1 MQNVFFRDFSRDE
14 IRTYPVDGRF
24 MMTRRRIV
32 AVAFSVLAI
41 FAIAW
46 RTAGNAATPENT
58 KEEVLK
64 VDEERNQ
71 ALQKGDI
78 ETLDRIYSDDLVYTN
93 ASGALLTKAQHLA
106 ELKAR
111 KLTFR
116 SFKHE
121 DVETTLHG
129 DTGVVTGISKSV
141 VEYQGSVSSSNRRFL
156 NVFVKKDGHWL
167 CVAHMETNISEKP

>member
-1 MQNVFFRDFSRDE
+1 
-14 IRTYPVDGRF
+14 
-24 MMTRRRIV
+24 MTRRR
-32 AVAFSVLAI
+32 AAGAALAI
-41 FAIAW
+41 LAFFAIAW
-46 RTAGNAATPENT
+46 RTARSATPPENAT
-58 KEEVLK
+58 DEILK

-78 ETLDRIYSDDLVYTN
+78 ATLDRIYSDDLVYAN
-93 ASGALLTKAQHLA
+93 ASGALLSKEKHLA

-111 KLTFR
+111 TLNFR

-121 DVETTLHG
+121 DVQATVHG

-156 NVFVKKDGHWL
+156 NVFSKRDGRWL
-167 CVAHMETNISEKP
+167 CVAHFETNISEKP

>member
-1 MQNVFFRDFSRDE
+1 
-14 IRTYPVDGRF
+14 
-24 MMTRRRIV
+24 MTRRRML
-32 AVAFSVLAI
+32 AVAFSILGF

-46 RTAGNAATPENT
+46 RTARSAAPPENA
-58 KEEVLK
+58 KDEVLK

-71 ALQKGDI
+71 ALQKGDAA
-78 ETLDRIYSDDLVYTN
+78 TLERIYSDDLVYAN

-111 KLTFR
+111 TLNFR

-121 DVETTLHG
+121 DVQATVHG

-141 VEYQGSVSSSNRRFL
+141 VEYKGAVSTNNRRFM
-156 NVFVKKDGHWL
+156 NVFVKKDGRWL
-167 CVAHMETNISEKP
+167 CVAHIETNIPEKP